1 MLLDST
7 SKSGIKFL
15 PSSFPL
21 LLFFFF
27 LLEYPNHQFGYSNYS
42 FGYPNHSFGYSNY
55 SFGYSNYSFGY
66 SNYSFGYSNCSFGY
80 SNYPFGYSNWTLHCL
95 LPPYLAGFNQHSHS
109 TPLHIPPSELEFLGF
124 NDYRILKTPQSFHP
138 IIIKS

>member
-55 SFGYSNYSFGY
+55 
-66 SNYSFGYSNCSFGY
+66 SFGY